1 MPGILSHPI
10 RGSGRRLGSIG
21 VEIEELERIDVHLVL
36 VDHGGVEGAE
46 DEIERRRLEAF
57 GQRLG
62 EVFGPERVILF
73 GSYAQGDAG
82 EDSDVDLLV
91 ILPFE
96 GKSVDQS
103 VRMRMELRP
112 DFPVDLIVRTPE
124 KIQDRLGM
132 GDGFIRQILDEGKV
146 LYESNTH

>member
-1 MPGILSHPI
+1 MNQI
-10 RGSGRRLGSIG
+10 
-21 VEIEELERIDVHLVL
+21 
-36 VDHGGVEGAE
+36 
-46 DEIERRRLEAF
+46 EAF

-62 EVFGPERVILF
+62 EVFHPQRVILF
-73 GSYAQGDAG
+73 GSHAEGKAG

-103 VRMRMELRP
+103 VRMRMQLRP
-112 DFPVDLIVRTPE
+112 DFPMDLIVRTPE
-124 KIQDRLGM
+124 KIRHRLDM

-146 LYESNTH
+146 LYEADRH